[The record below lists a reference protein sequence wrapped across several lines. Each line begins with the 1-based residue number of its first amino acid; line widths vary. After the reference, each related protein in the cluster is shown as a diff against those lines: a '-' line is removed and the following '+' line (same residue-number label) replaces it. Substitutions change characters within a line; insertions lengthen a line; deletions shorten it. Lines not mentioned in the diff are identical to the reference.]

1 MRWALHYPSTAGF
14 IIARENSL
22 GILAKMDVF
31 FDCSN
36 LTAGIFGTSRS
47 LETRIAPHCPA
58 LPRIASHCPALP
70 RIAPHCPALP
80 HIAPHC
86 AAVSLIVQ
94 PLRQK
99 SFSGLVLTKS
109 GVSFSFWPIRNFAYL
124 TAWQRNNFYK
134 NIISIPFPPCRGC
147 WYIFFVLLW
156 ILSIHES
163 IKHYKGKKH
172 QQINCI
178 NLDEWESKKV
188 SIVFDVV

>member
-47 LETRIAPHCPA
+47 LETRIAPHC
-58 LPRIASHCPALP
+58 LALP

-147 WYIFFVLLW
+147 WYIFFCFTLNF
-156 ILSIHES
+156 
-163 IKHYKGKKH
+163 KHTWKH
-172 QQINCI
+172 KA
-178 NLDEWESKKV
+178 L
-188 SIVFDVV
+188 